1 MPSGCLTLFI
11 INKAGGL
18 IYTRVTCIKMMFFR
32 HSLVQHFSQDI
43 APLNVNDCLRLA
55 STFHSMHAI
64 AGRLTPVGPPTG
76 IETLEADS
84 FRLECYQSP
93 TGMHVSPD
101 QISNSRLFRNQVS
114 YARRTKG
121 CSPGCIAEA
130 DLHHIL
136 RLRSEESVL

>member
-18 IYTRVTCIKMMFFR
+18 IYTR
-32 HSLVQHFSQDI
+32 HFSQDI

-93 TGMHVSPD
+93 TGIKFLMLAEPKVVALD
-101 QISNSRLFRNQVS
+101 ALLKQIYIIFSDYVLKNPFYELDMPVQCDLFNIKVDALVQS
-114 YARRTKG
+114 K
-121 CSPGCIAEA
+121 
-130 DLHHIL
+130 
-136 RLRSEESVL
+136 

>member
-18 IYTRVTCIKMMFFR
+18 IYTR
-32 HSLVQHFSQDI
+32 HFSQDI